1 MAQRMREVMTS
12 DPVTIGATA
21 TIQEAAQA
29 MRQAD
34 IGDVIVMQDSKVCG
48 ILTDRDIVVR
58 ALADGKDPKS
68 TRVQEICTRELA
80 TLSPS
85 DSVDDAVEVMRQQA
99 VRRVPVVEG
108 KKPVGV
114 VSLGDLA
121 VERDRRSA
129 LADISAAPA
138 NT

>member
-1 MAQRMREVMTS
+1 MAQRIREVMTS
-12 DPVTIGATA
+12 DPVTIGASA

>member
-68 TRVQEICTRELA
+68 TRVQEICTSELA

>member
-1 MAQRMREVMTS
+1 MREVMTS

-68 TRVQEICTRELA
+68 TRVQEICTSELA